1 MKPKTFFTW
10 SAVALALLLL
20 GFGGWLFS
28 LPPASVVSAPPVPES
43 EMAAMLTALQPP
55 KRARP
60 LVAVVGI
67 NDATETNDYLMPAGI
82 LRRAGVADV
91 LLLATSAGPVKLYPA
106 LTVLPDVTL
115 AEFDQQHPKGA
126 DYVIVPAMSRDDDP
140 TVLAWLRRQA
150 AGGATIIAVCAGAKV
165 AAAAGLLD
173 GRRATTHWYYVKD
186 LLKRHPSI
194 DYVPDR
200 RMVVDRGVAT
210 TTGITAAMPMTLT
223 LIQAIAG
230 RAKAE
235 DVAHQLGLASWDA
248 RHDSSAFR
256 FTRPFATTVLENKL
270 AYWNHETMG
279 IALRPGM
286 DEVTLGLVAD
296 AWSRTYRS
304 SAVTFAASAQPVK
317 TRGGLRIVP
326 DQAAANWPPDRQ
338 AGMFPDRGPV
348 GALNQTLL
356 ALAARYGESTSD
368 VVRMQ
373 LEYPVAKPAATGL

>member
-1 MKPKTFFTW
+1 MKPRTFLAG
-10 SAVALALLLL
+10 SAVALALLLLL

-28 LPPASVVSAPPVPES
+28 LPPASVVSAPQVPES
-43 EMAAMLTALQPP
+43 EMAAMLAGLQPP

-106 LTVLPDVTL
+106 LTVLPDATL

-140 TVLAWLRRQA
+140 TVVAWLQRQA

-173 GRRATTHWYYVKD
+173 GRRATTHWYYVKE
-186 LLKRHPSI
+186 LLRRHPSI

-235 DVAHQLGLASWDA
+235 DVAHQLGLTSWDA

-256 FTRPFATTVLENKL
+256 FTRPFATTVLENRL
-270 AYWNHETMG
+270 ALWNHEKMG
-279 IALRPGM
+279 IELRPGM
-286 DEVTLGLVAD
+286 DEVALGLVAD

-304 SAVTFAASAQPVK
+304 GAVTFAGAAQPV
-317 TRGGLRIVP
+317 TTSQGVRIVP
-326 DQAAANWPPDRQ
+326 DRVAASWTLDDRVESFAERTPAHALRHALQAIA
-338 AGMFPDRGPV
+338 V
-348 GALNQTLL
+348 
-356 ALAARYGESTSD
+356 RYGQRTGD

-373 LEYPVAKPAATGL
+373 LEYPASPVRL

>member
-1 MKPKTFFTW
+1 M
-10 SAVALALLLL
+10 
-20 GFGGWLFS
+20 
-28 LPPASVVSAPPVPES
+28 
-43 EMAAMLTALQPP
+43 
-55 KRARP
+55 
-60 LVAVVGI
+60 
-67 NDATETNDYLMPAGI
+67 
-82 LRRAGVADV
+82 
-91 LLLATSAGPVKLYPA
+91 
-106 LTVLPDVTL
+106 
-115 AEFDQQHPKGA
+115 
-126 DYVIVPAMSRDDDP
+126 
-140 TVLAWLRRQA
+140 
-150 AGGATIIAVCAGAKV
+150 
-165 AAAAGLLD
+165 
-173 GRRATTHWYYVKD
+173 
-186 LLKRHPSI
+186 
-194 DYVPDR
+194 
-200 RMVVDRGVAT
+200 
-210 TTGITAAMPMTLT
+210 
-223 LIQAIAG
+223 
-230 RAKAE
+230 
-235 DVAHQLGLASWDA
+235 
-248 RHDSSAFR
+248 
-256 FTRPFATTVLENKL
+256 LENKL